1 MVTPPMLKAAKP
13 VGAATAQVKCCDNQ
27 MLLTKALI
35 ASRQRSQSVVYSL
48 KRCFMT
54 RGGRDLD
61 KAPRK
66 TSRTYLRL
74 RKKGK
79 EVHRRPKQM
88 GNTMLYFVTCQM
100 KRGGTK
106 EEHIATWKGM
116 TEEARAWWK
125 TRHHN
130 HVRLKRSQHDQEAKA
145 RRSAS
150 ACAPIDNCSSWGL
163 GCEEWPLKPE
173 AVKAW
178 LLQFHGKQRGLET
191 LKKVDSPECKSY
203 VEAVEAGACTYHMKD
218 AMVLFCNTF
227 LGDEVSHDVV
237 KECGLTQ
244 SIVASELPSPG
255 CHSLHPG
262 RCKTRDK
269 ELCSALDALWACMP
283 KMSCVVRL
291 QCGKFQV
298 YCRSVL
304 GMEENFSN
312 YITSCDPH
320 RGILSDIYSDIPSG
334 IPSVTFYLAF
344 HLAYILT
351 FYLVFYLANI
361 LTFLSGIYSGIQT
374 GIYSD
379 NLSGILSHISSDIL
393 SAYLAFNLTCVL
405 TFYLAYILSVYLTC
419 ILAFYLATILLFGG

>member
-1 MVTPPMLKAAKP
+1 MATSSANCRFASLVRVKLKTSKVEKAKADFLSLRPCCLDPYWSKPAQARVKTGELDFLSIVQDYFSSLRP
-13 VGAATAQVKCCDNQ
+13 VSLREEQNHTIQRVISGGEA
-27 MLLTKALI
+27 TKALI

-66 TSRTYLRL
+66 TSSTYLRL

-79 EVHRRPKQM
+79 VVHRRPKQM
-88 GNTMLYFVTCQM
+88 GNTMLYFVNCQV

-116 TEEARAWWK
+116 TEEARAWWR

-130 HVRLKRSQHDQEAKA
+130 HVRLRRSQHEQEAKA
-145 RRSAS
+145 RSSAS
-150 ACAPIDNCSSWGL
+150 ASGPIGNCSSWGL
-163 GCEEWPLKPE
+163 GCQEWPLKPE

-191 LKKVDSPECKSY
+191 LKKFDSPECKSY
-203 VEAVEAGACTYHMKD
+203 VEAVEAGTCTYHMKD
-218 AMVLFCNTF
+218 AIVLLCNTF

-244 SIVASELPSPG
+244 SIVSSELLSPG
-255 CHSLHPG
+255 CHSVHPG

-304 GMEENFSN
+304 GMEEKISKNPIEPLPCHAWLPLQGWRFFV
-312 YITSCDPH
+312 I
-320 RGILSDIYSDIPSG
+320 IL
-334 IPSVTFYLAF
+334 F
-344 HLAYILT
+344 
-351 FYLVFYLANI
+351 
-361 LTFLSGIYSGIQT
+361 
-374 GIYSD
+374 
-379 NLSGILSHISSDIL
+379 
-393 SAYLAFNLTCVL
+393 
-405 TFYLAYILSVYLTC
+405 
-419 ILAFYLATILLFGG
+419 LLFLLFLHSSLEARLGVLCAADLSKPGVWHF